1 MAYPLIILGA
11 GASYDYSPSGGLGR
25 IAPLTKDLA
34 EDKFFHPGFLDRYR
48 GAGNLLL
55 EMIYQVRSNKRG
67 FEEALTEFLKKS
79 KNSIE
84 MQRRFVSLEFY
95 LRDLFKEISSP
106 NDTTRKF
113 HQVNNYQGLLNR
125 MDTYAN
131 RQGIVATFNY
141 DSLFENELGLQQPE
155 RMIDYISNDLKIIKL
170 HGSHDWAYIN
180 RQSKTVSDEL
190 RNKTSYEKCIANPEF
205 FNQIKNGKNEES
217 PPIHEKEF
225 NINSER
231 KHFCLFPA
239 LAIPLIGKH
248 KYICP
253 ERHIRELEQN
263 LKKVDRILIIGWRA
277 EDPALLETLKRYLP
291 PEMSYKVLVV
301 SGTLEGAKKIAKKV
315 QQGLGIVNEF
325 YIQARGDG
333 FSGFIRDEA
342 SHAFFNS

>member
-48 GAGNLLL
+48 GAGNLFL

-95 LRDLFKEISSP
+95 LR
-106 NDTTRKF
+106 
-113 HQVNNYQGLLNR
+113 
-125 MDTYAN
+125 
-131 RQGIVATFNY
+131 
-141 DSLFENELGLQQPE
+141 EL
-155 RMIDYISNDLKIIKL
+155 
-170 HGSHDWAYIN
+170 
-180 RQSKTVSDEL
+180 
-190 RNKTSYEKCIANPEF
+190 

-277 EDPALLETLKRYLP
+277 EDPALLETIKRYLP

-325 YIQARGDG
+325 Y
-333 FSGFIRDEA
+333 
-342 SHAFFNS
+342 